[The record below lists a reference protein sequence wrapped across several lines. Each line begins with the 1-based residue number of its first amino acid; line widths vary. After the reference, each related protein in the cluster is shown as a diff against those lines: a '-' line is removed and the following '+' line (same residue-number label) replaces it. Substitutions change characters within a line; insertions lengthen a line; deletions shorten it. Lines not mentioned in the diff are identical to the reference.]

1 MSKSIA
7 YLNLIRFFN
16 PIGFWLLLWPGLWG
30 LFLSGNMDIS
40 YFTIVVLGSFLTR
53 SVGCAINDMI
63 DIQYDKKVDRTKNRP
78 LANGDLTFKE
88 ALIFTIILAAACLY
102 LLSLTNIQTI
112 CLVLF
117 VAVPMIVIYPLMKRF
132 IAIPQLFLGATF
144 GLSLPISYSMAEG
157 YVSLEIIFLYLGCI
171 FWILAYDSYYAL
183 CDIEDDKKI
192 NINSSP
198 IFFGADTQKA
208 IMLFYG
214 LFVLIVMLL
223 AIQNN
228 FKLMFIG
235 VLFLLYQGYF
245 QNQLSQE
252 GKNLEAFKSNSH
264 VGLVIAI
271 ILFMEN
277 QSGLYS

>member
-1 MSKSIA
+1 MSKVIA

-40 YFTIVVLGSFLTR
+40 YFTIIVLGSFLTR
-53 SVGCAINDMI
+53 SLGCAINDI
-63 DIQYDKKVDRTKNRP
+63 TDIKYDRKVDRTKSRP
-78 LANGDLTFKE
+78 LANGDLTLKE
-88 ALIFTIILAAACLY
+88 ALVFTFILASACLY
-102 LLSLTNIQTI
+102 LLSLTNMQTI
-112 CLVLF
+112 YLVLT
-117 VAVPMIVIYPLMKRF
+117 VAVPMIIIYPLMKRV

-144 GLSLPISYSMAEG
+144 GLSLPISFSIAEG
-157 YVSLEIIFLYLGCI
+157 YVSLEIIFLYIGCI

-183 CDIEDDKKI
+183 CDIEDDLKI
-192 NINSSP
+192 HINSSA
-198 IFFGADTQKA
+198 IFFGADIQKA
-208 IMLFYG
+208 IMLFYSV
-214 LFVLIVMLL
+214 FVLITMLV

-235 VLFLLYQGYF
+235 ALFLLYQGYF
-245 QNQLSQE
+245 QNQLSQD
-252 GKNLEAFKSNSH
+252 GRNLEAFKSKSH

>member
-1 MSKSIA
+1 MSKLIA

-30 LFLSGNMDIS
+30 LFLSEDMDIS

-53 SVGCAINDMI
+53 SLGCAINDII

-78 LANGDLTFKE
+78 LANGDLKIKDAFL
-88 ALIFTIILAAACLY
+88 LITILAAACLY
-102 LLSLTNIQTI
+102 LLSLTNTQTI

-117 VAVPMIVIYPLMKRF
+117 IAIPMIVIYPLMKRF
-132 IAIPQLFLGATF
+132 IAVPQLFLGATF

-157 YVSLEIIFLYLGCI
+157 YISLEIIFLYIGCI

-192 NINSSP
+192 SINSSP
-198 IFFGADTQKA
+198 MFFGADTQKA

-214 LFVLIVMLL
+214 IFVLIIMML

-228 FKLMFIG
+228 FELMFIG
-235 VLFLLYQGYF
+235 ILFLLYQGYF
-245 QNQLSQE
+245 QNQLAKE
-252 GKNLEAFKSNSH
+252 GRNLEAFKSNSH

>member
-1 MSKSIA
+1 MSKLIA

-30 LFLSGNMDIS
+30 LFLSENMDIS

-53 SVGCAINDMI
+53 SLGCAINDII

-78 LANGDLTFKE
+78 LANGDLKIKDAFL
-88 ALIFTIILAAACLY
+88 LITILAAACLY
-102 LLSLTNIQTI
+102 LLSLTNTQTI

-117 VAVPMIVIYPLMKRF
+117 IAIPMIVIYPLMKRF
-132 IAIPQLFLGATF
+132 IAVPQLFLGATF

-157 YVSLEIIFLYLGCI
+157 YISLEIIFLYIGCI

-192 NINSSP
+192 SINSSP

-214 LFVLIVMLL
+214 IFVLIIMML

-228 FKLMFIG
+228 FELMFIG
-235 VLFLLYQGYF
+235 ILFLLYQGYF
-245 QNQLSQE
+245 QNQLAKE
-252 GKNLEAFKSNSH
+252 GRNLEAFKSNSH

>member
-1 MSKSIA
+1 MSKLIA

-30 LFLSGNMDIS
+30 LFLSENMDIS

-53 SVGCAINDMI
+53 SLGCAINDII

-78 LANGDLTFKE
+78 LANGDLKIKDAFL
-88 ALIFTIILAAACLY
+88 LITILAAACLY
-102 LLSLTNIQTI
+102 LLSLTNTQTI

-117 VAVPMIVIYPLMKRF
+117 IAIPMIVIYPLMKRF
-132 IAIPQLFLGATF
+132 IAVPQLFLGATF

-157 YVSLEIIFLYLGCI
+157 YISLEIIFLYIGCI

-192 NINSSP
+192 SINSSP
-198 IFFGADTQKA
+198 MFFGADTQKA

-214 LFVLIVMLL
+214 IFVLIIMML

-228 FKLMFIG
+228 FELMFIG
-235 VLFLLYQGYF
+235 ILFLLYQGYF
-245 QNQLSQE
+245 QNQLAKE
-252 GKNLEAFKSNSH
+252 GRNLEAFKSNSH

>member
-1 MSKSIA
+1 M
-7 YLNLIRFFN
+7 
-16 PIGFWLLLWPGLWG
+16 
-30 LFLSGNMDIS
+30 
-40 YFTIVVLGSFLTR
+40 
-53 SVGCAINDMI
+53 
-63 DIQYDKKVDRTKNRP
+63 
-78 LANGDLTFKE
+78 
-88 ALIFTIILAAACLY
+88 
-102 LLSLTNIQTI
+102 
-112 CLVLF
+112 
-117 VAVPMIVIYPLMKRF
+117 
-132 IAIPQLFLGATF
+132 
-144 GLSLPISYSMAEG
+144 
-157 YVSLEIIFLYLGCI
+157 GCI

-214 LFVLIVMLL
+214 LFVLIVMLI